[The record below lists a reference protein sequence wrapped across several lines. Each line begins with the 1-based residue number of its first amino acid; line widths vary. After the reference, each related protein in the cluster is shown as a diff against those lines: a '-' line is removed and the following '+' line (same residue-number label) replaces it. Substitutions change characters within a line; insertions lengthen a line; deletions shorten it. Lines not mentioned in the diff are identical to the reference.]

1 MPGMSSISLNAKDR
15 LRRSQSARSMRR
27 SRQSSLPS
35 EPFDPSIARLHAA
48 AAASR
53 AMLRSSN
60 RSSADSK
67 HSYDHLGGPESMA
80 VPSRRPPRPPRHTQG
95 SAKTPSV
102 EDASPSRRSVAS
114 YIESRD
120 DDLTFSAALPPISE
134 FRGLDGRDSSLP
146 SSYRRLRKAR
156 SMFSTR
162 QRSSYISHEFSSD
175 AYARRFN
182 DTAQFDTPRSYR
194 TLRRSM
200 SFLRSGQSPRSV
212 RHTQSQEAAIQL
224 ARSQFQEN
232 VVGQPSRQRQ
242 SSITMLKPRREHK
255 PFRKTFRTT
264 SGSCMDTDASSSAG
278 QSKRV
283 SSRGKAR
290 ALSSSIKRGLK
301 RVLGLSKTSTAP
313 GQADASPSSLQQHE
327 YEASS
332 TIYDVDFSHA
342 DEFDHSRETIGQS
355 RPPTVRSVRSNE
367 SLATSRSRVTSWAD
381 STVANTI
388 ATHRAPERDCLSI
401 INEQGDFN
409 GRAGSGLPPRPSPI
423 RPDGSIDSKHLYD
436 ALLRRI
442 GREDTPSPSE
452 EAVVGQ
458 VKEHR
463 LIPARTSS
471 LRPRRSRQTI
481 RQIPSDASIATSRTF
496 ATANAGSSTP
506 QKQTQR
512 HSRLSI
518 PSQRI
523 SSAPKKVSATL
534 DFSSVGNAEEP
545 AAASA
550 EDAEDDSRSVIVASH
565 ADPETLSNSPSIYSR
580 TTSGNSPERKDQ
592 TLDLYSPE
600 TEDEPGMVTIY
611 ESQRTAYCSPK
622 RIARSS
628 SSGNRARPSA
638 EWKQW
643 MSSQMARF
651 ETIVP
656 PRDHYREDAQ
666 IHEEAGDFLSSA
678 PRQVFGNSEAPD
690 PQTSYLSQS
699 ISECEMRTDSKV
711 VPSNNFSRPF
721 SRSSSVRTIVP
732 SRNELAKEQASPS
745 ADSVF
750 SSPSAKNYSQ
760 GYTLT
765 TTGVRTRG
773 NEPALSPMQAR
784 SSNRLQT
791 LDSPTPKRRGADSQ
805 QTGLASER
813 YRRYSARRLTVSSDS
828 RTQQCRS
835 IRRTTNENARAGE
848 RPDKLDQFG
857 DPHDMPSPLSSKHM
871 VEMFLSSRR
880 RQIESGIS
888 EDGAQEG
895 AFV

>member
-1 MPGMSSISLNAKDR
+1 MPSISLTAKDR

-35 EPFDPSIARLHAA
+35 EPFDPSIARQHAA
-48 AAASR
+48 VAATR
-53 AMLRSSN
+53 AMLRSSD

-67 HSYDHLGGPESMA
+67 HSYDRLGGPESMA
-80 VPSRRPPRPPRHTQG
+80 VPSRRPPHPPRHTQAP
-95 SAKTPSV
+95 AKDPSV
-102 EDASPSRRSVAS
+102 EDASPSRRSIAS

-182 DTAQFDTPRSYR
+182 DTEQFDTSRSYR
-194 TLRRSM
+194 TLRHSM
-200 SFLRSGQSPRSV
+200 SFLKSGQSPRTV
-212 RHTQSQEAAIQL
+212 RHAQSQEAAIQL

-232 VVGQPSRQRQ
+232 MVGQSSGQRQ

-255 PFRKTFRTT
+255 PFRKTFRTN
-264 SGSCMDTDASSSAG
+264 SGSGMDTDASPSAG

-313 GQADASPSSLQQHE
+313 GQAEASPPSLQQHD
-327 YEASS
+327 YGPSS
-332 TIYDVDFSHA
+332 TIYDGDFSHA
-342 DEFDHSRETIGQS
+342 EEFDHSRETIGQS
-355 RPPTVRSVRSNE
+355 RPPTVRSLRSNE

-388 ATHRAPERDCLSI
+388 ATRRAPECDCLSI

-409 GRAGSGLPPRPSPI
+409 GRAGSELPPRPSPI

-452 EAVVGQ
+452 EVVVGQ

-496 ATANAGSSTP
+496 ATANAGSSSP

-512 HSRLSI
+512 HSRSSM
-518 PSQRI
+518 PSRRI
-523 SSAPKKVSATL
+523 SSARKKASATL
-534 DFSSVGNAEEP
+534 DFSAVGNAEEP
-545 AAASA
+545 AAACA
-550 EDAEDDSRSVIVASH
+550 EDAEDDSRSVIVASQ

-592 TLDLYSPE
+592 TIDLYSSE

-611 ESQRTAYCSPK
+611 ESQRTAYSSPK

-628 SSGNRARPSA
+628 SSGNRVRPSA

-678 PRQVFGNSEAPD
+678 PRQVSENSESPY

-699 ISECEMRTDSKV
+699 ISEGEKGTDGKV

-732 SRNELAKEQASPS
+732 SRNEHAKEQASPS

-750 SSPSAKNYSQ
+750 SSPSVHNYSQ

-765 TTGVRTRG
+765 TTGVRTRE

-805 QTGLASER
+805 QTESAGER

-835 IRRTTNENARAGE
+835 IRRTTNENARACE
-848 RPDKLDQFG
+848 RPDKLGPFG
-857 DPHDMPSPLSSKHM
+857 DPHDMPSPVSSKHM

-880 RQIESGIS
+880 RQIESKIS

>member
-1 MPGMSSISLNAKDR
+1 MPITSSLSLSAKDR
-15 LRRSQSARSMRR
+15 LRRTQSARSIRR

-35 EPFDPSIARLHAA
+35 EPFDPSIARQHAT

-53 AMLRSSN
+53 AMLRSSD

-67 HSYDHLGGPESMA
+67 HSYDRLGGPESMA
-80 VPSRRPPRPPRHTQG
+80 VPSRRPPRPPSRTQAPAND
-95 SAKTPSV
+95 SSV
-102 EDASPSRRSVAS
+102 GNASPSRRSVAS

-162 QRSSYISHEFSSD
+162 QRSSHVSHGFSPD
-175 AYARRFN
+175 AYARKVN
-182 DTAQFDTPRSYR
+182 DREQFDTPRSYR

-200 SFLRSGQSPRSV
+200 SFLRSGQSARTV

-232 VVGQPSRQRQ
+232 MVGQPSHQRQ

-264 SGSCMDTDASSSAG
+264 SGSGMDTDASPSAE

-301 RVLGLSKTSTAP
+301 RVLGLSKTSTDP
-313 GQADASPSSLQQHE
+313 GQAEASPFSLQQHD
-327 YEASS
+327 YGPSS
-332 TIYDVDFSHA
+332 TISDADFSHA
-342 DEFDHSRETIGQS
+342 EEFDHPHEAMGQS

-388 ATHRAPERDCLSI
+388 ATRRAPEPDYLSI
-401 INEQGDFN
+401 IDEQGDFN
-409 GRAGSGLPPRPSPI
+409 GRPSPELAARPSPI

-442 GREDTPSPSE
+442 DREYTPSSSE
-452 EAVVGQ
+452 EVVVGQ

-471 LRPRRSRQTI
+471 LHPRRSRQTI
-481 RQIPSDASIATSRTF
+481 RQVPSDASIATSRTF
-496 ATANAGSSTP
+496 ATANAGTSTP
-506 QKQTQR
+506 QKQKQR
-512 HSRLSI
+512 HPRSSMPSRRL
-518 PSQRI
+518 
-523 SSAPKKVSATL
+523 SSAPKKASATL
-534 DFSSVGNAEEP
+534 DFSPVGNADEP
-545 AAASA
+545 TAASA
-550 EDAEDDSRSVIVASH
+550 EDTEEDSRSVIVARH

-592 TLDLYSPE
+592 TIDLHSSE

-622 RIARSS
+622 RIARSPS
-628 SSGNRARPSA
+628 NGDRVRPSA

-651 ETIVP
+651 ETSVP

-666 IHEEAGDFLSSA
+666 IHEEDGDFLASA
-678 PRQVFGNSEAPD
+678 PYQVSGNSQSPY
-690 PQTSYLSQS
+690 PQTSYLSRS
-699 ISECEMRTDSKV
+699 IFDGEMGTDGKV
-711 VPSNNFSRPF
+711 APSNNFSRPF
-721 SRSSSVRTIVP
+721 SRSSSVRTVVP
-732 SRNELAKEQASPS
+732 SRKEHAQEQVSPS
-745 ADSVF
+745 ANSVF
-750 SSPSAKNYSQ
+750 SSPSVQNYSQ
-760 GYTLT
+760 GYTLP
-765 TTGVRTRG
+765 TTGVRTRE
-773 NEPALSPMQAR
+773 NEPALSPMGAR

-791 LDSPTPKRRGADSQ
+791 LDSPTPKRGGADSQ
-805 QTGLASER
+805 QRKLASER
-813 YRRYSARRLTVSSDS
+813 YRRYSARRLTVSSDPKS
-828 RTQQCRS
+828 HQCRS
-835 IRRTTNENARAGE
+835 IRRTTNENARTSE
-848 RPDKLDQFG
+848 LPHKLGQIG
-857 DPHDMPSPLSSKHM
+857 DPQDMPSPVSSKHM

-880 RQIESGIS
+880 RQLGSNFAD
-888 EDGAQEG
+888 DGAREG
-895 AFV
+895 AFI

>member
-1 MPGMSSISLNAKDR
+1 MPSISLTANDR
-15 LRRSQSARSMRR
+15 LRRSQSARSIRR
-27 SRQSSLPS
+27 SRKSSLPS
-35 EPFDPSIARLHAA
+35 EPFDPSIARQHAA

-53 AMLRSSN
+53 AMLRSSD

-67 HSYDHLGGPESMA
+67 HSYDRLGGLESMA
-80 VPSRRPPRPPRHTQG
+80 VPSRGPPRPPRHTQA
-95 SAKTPSV
+95 SAKNPSV
-102 EDASPSRRSVAS
+102 EDASPSCRSVAS

-175 AYARRFN
+175 AYARRIN
-182 DTAQFDTPRSYR
+182 DTEQFDMPRSYR

-200 SFLRSGQSPRSV
+200 SFLRSGQSPRAI
-212 RHTQSQEAAIQL
+212 RHTQSQEAAVQL

-232 VVGQPSRQRQ
+232 MVGQLSSQRQ
-242 SSITMLKPRREHK
+242 SSITTLKPRREHK

-264 SGSCMDTDASSSAG
+264 SGSGMDTDASPSAG

-301 RVLGLSKTSTAP
+301 RVLGLSKTATAP
-313 GQADASPSSLQQHE
+313 GQAEASPSSLQQHDCGP
-327 YEASS
+327 SS
-332 TIYDVDFSHA
+332 TISDGDFSHSE
-342 DEFDHSRETIGQS
+342 EFDHSHEAIGHS

-388 ATHRAPERDCLSI
+388 TTRRAPERDYLSI

-409 GRAGSGLPPRPSPI
+409 GRASSELPPRPGPI

-452 EAVVGQ
+452 EVVVDQ

-471 LRPRRSRQTI
+471 LHPRRSKQTI
-481 RQIPSDASIATSRTF
+481 RQIPSDASIASSRTF
-496 ATANAGSSTP
+496 ATANAGTSTP

-512 HSRLSI
+512 HPRSSMPSR
-518 PSQRI
+518 RI
-523 SSAPKKVSATL
+523 SSAPKKASANL
-534 DFSSVGNAEEP
+534 KFSPVGNAEEP

-550 EDAEDDSRSVIVASH
+550 EDTDDDSRSVIVASH

-592 TLDLYSPE
+592 VIDLYSSE
-600 TEDEPGMVTIY
+600 TEDEPGIVTIY
-611 ESQRTAYCSPK
+611 ESQRTAYGSPK

-628 SSGNRARPSA
+628 SSGTRVRPSA

-643 MSSQMARF
+643 MSSQVARF

-678 PRQVFGNSEAPD
+678 PHQVSGNSESSYT
-690 PQTSYLSQS
+690 QTSSLSQS
-699 ISECEMRTDSKV
+699 IFEGEMETGGKV

-732 SRNELAKEQASPS
+732 SKKEHAKEQSSPS

-750 SSPSAKNYSQ
+750 SSPSVKDYSR
-760 GYTLT
+760 GYTLP
-765 TTGVRTRG
+765 TTGVRTRE

-784 SSNRLQT
+784 SSNRLQI
-791 LDSPTPKRRGADSQ
+791 LDSPTPKRRGVDSQ
-805 QTGLASER
+805 QTELAGER
-813 YRRYSARRLTVSSDS
+813 YRRYAARRLTVSSDS

-848 RPDKLDQFG
+848 RPDNLGQFG
-857 DPHDMPSPLSSKHM
+857 DPHDMPSPMSSKHM

-880 RQIESGIS
+880 RQIESKIS
-888 EDGAQEG
+888 EDGAQEE

>member
-1 MPGMSSISLNAKDR
+1 MPRMSPISLSAKDR
-15 LRRSQSARSMRR
+15 LRRTQSARSIRR

-35 EPFDPSIARLHAA
+35 EPFDPSIARQHAT

-53 AMLRSSN
+53 AMLRSSD

-67 HSYDHLGGPESMA
+67 HSYDRLGGPESMA
-80 VPSRRPPRPPRHTQG
+80 VPSRRPPRPPSRTQPP
-95 SAKTPSV
+95 AKSPSI

-120 DDLTFSAALPPISE
+120 DDLTFSVALPPISE

-162 QRSSYISHEFSSD
+162 QRSSFISPEFSSN
-175 AYARRFN
+175 AYARRTN
-182 DTAQFDTPRSYR
+182 DTEQLDTPRSYR
-194 TLRRSM
+194 TLRHSM
-200 SFLRSGQSPRSV
+200 SFLRSGQSARSV

-224 ARSQFQEN
+224 ARSQFQEDM
-232 VVGQPSRQRQ
+232 VGQPSRQRQ

-264 SGSCMDTDASSSAG
+264 SGSGIDTDASPSAG
-278 QSKRV
+278 QFKRV

-301 RVLGLSKTSTAP
+301 RVLGLSKTSPHP
-313 GQADASPSSLQQHE
+313 GQAEASPSSLQQHD
-327 YEASS
+327 YGQSS
-332 TIYDVDFSHA
+332 TISDVDFSHGE
-342 DEFDHSRETIGQS
+342 EFDHSHEAMGQS

-388 ATHRAPERDCLSI
+388 ATRRAPGSDCLSI
-401 INEQGDFN
+401 IKEQGDIN
-409 GRAGSGLPPRPSPI
+409 GHARRELPARPSPI

-442 GREDTPSPSE
+442 GREDTPSPTE
-452 EAVVGQ
+452 EVVVGQ

-481 RQIPSDASIATSRTF
+481 RQVPSDASIATSRTF
-496 ATANAGSSTP
+496 ATANAGTSTP

-512 HSRLSI
+512 HPRSSMPSRRLS
-518 PSQRI
+518 
-523 SSAPKKVSATL
+523 SALKRASANM
-534 DFSSVGNAEEP
+534 DFSPVGNAEEP
-545 AAASA
+545 IAASA
-550 EDAEDDSRSVIVASH
+550 EDAEEDSRSVIVARD

-592 TLDLYSPE
+592 TIDLYSSE

-628 SSGNRARPSA
+628 SSGNRVRPSA

-666 IHEEAGDFLSSA
+666 THEEDGDFLPSA
-678 PRQVFGNSEAPD
+678 PYQVSENSRSPN
-690 PQTSYLSQS
+690 PQRSYPSQS
-699 ISECEMRTDSKV
+699 ISESEMGTDGKV

-732 SRNELAKEQASPS
+732 SRKEHAKEQASPS
-745 ADSVF
+745 VDSVF
-750 SSPSAKNYSQ
+750 SSPSVKNYSQ
-760 GYTLT
+760 GYTLP
-765 TTGVRTRG
+765 TTGVRAREDEHT
-773 NEPALSPMQAR
+773 LSPMQAR

-805 QTGLASER
+805 QRELASER

-828 RTQQCRS
+828 RSHQSRS

-848 RPDKLDQFG
+848 LSDNLGQFG
-857 DPHDMPSPLSSKHM
+857 DPQDMPSPVSSKHM

-880 RQIESGIS
+880 RQIGNRIS
-888 EDGAQEG
+888 EDGAREG
-895 AFV
+895 AFI

>member
-1 MPGMSSISLNAKDR
+1 MPRMSSISLTAKDR
-15 LRRSQSARSMRR
+15 LRRSQSARSIRR

-35 EPFDPSIARLHAA
+35 EPFDPSIARQHAA

-53 AMLRSSN
+53 AMLRSSD

-67 HSYDHLGGPESMA
+67 HSYDRLGGPESMA
-80 VPSRRPPRPPRHTQG
+80 VPSRRPPPPPRHTQA
-95 SAKTPSV
+95 SAKNPSV

-120 DDLTFSAALPPISE
+120 DDLAFSAALPPISE

-175 AYARRFN
+175 TYARRLN
-182 DTAQFDTPRSYR
+182 GTEQFDTPRSYR

-200 SFLRSGQSPRSV
+200 SFLRSSQSPRAV

-232 VVGQPSRQRQ
+232 VVGQPGSQRR

-264 SGSCMDTDASSSAG
+264 SGSGMDIDPSPSAE
-278 QSKRV
+278 QAKRV

-313 GQADASPSSLQQHE
+313 GQAEASPSSLQQHD
-327 YEASS
+327 YGPSS
-332 TIYDVDFSHA
+332 TVFDDDFSHA
-342 DEFDHSRETIGQS
+342 DEFDHSREAIGQS

-388 ATHRAPERDCLSI
+388 ATRRAPERDCLPI
-401 INEQGDFN
+401 INEQRDFN
-409 GRAGSGLPPRPSPI
+409 GRASSELPPRPSPI

-471 LRPRRSRQTI
+471 LHPRRSKQTI

-496 ATANAGSSTP
+496 ATANAGTSTP

-512 HSRLSI
+512 HPRSLMPSR
-518 PSQRI
+518 RI
-523 SSAPKKVSATL
+523 SSTPKEASATL
-534 DFSSVGNAEEP
+534 DFSPVGNADEP
-545 AAASA
+545 ATSSA
-550 EDAEDDSRSVIVASH
+550 EGTEDDSRSVIVASH
-565 ADPETLSNSPSIYSR
+565 ADLETLSNSPSIYSR

-592 TLDLYSPE
+592 TIDLYSSE
-600 TEDEPGMVTIY
+600 TEDEPGIVTIY

-628 SSGNRARPSA
+628 SSGTRVRPSA

-678 PRQVFGNSEAPD
+678 PHQVSGNSESPY
-690 PQTSYLSQS
+690 PQTSYLPQS
-699 ISECEMRTDSKV
+699 ISECEMETDGKV

-732 SRNELAKEQASPS
+732 SRKEHAKEQGSPS
-745 ADSVF
+745 VDSVF
-750 SSPSAKNYSQ
+750 SSPSVKYYSQ
-760 GYTLT
+760 GYTLP
-765 TTGVRTRG
+765 TTGVRTRE

-805 QTGLASER
+805 QTELASER

-828 RTQQCRS
+828 RTQQRRS

-848 RPDKLDQFG
+848 RPDKLGQFG
-857 DPHDMPSPLSSKHM
+857 DPHDMPSPVSSKHM

-880 RQIESGIS
+880 GQIESKIS

>member
-1 MPGMSSISLNAKDR
+1 MPSISLTAKDR

-35 EPFDPSIARLHAA
+35 ELFDPSIARQHAA
-48 AAASR
+48 VAATR
-53 AMLRSSN
+53 AMLRSSD

-67 HSYDHLGGPESMA
+67 HSYDCLGGPENMA
-80 VPSRRPPRPPRHTQG
+80 VPSKRLTRPPRHTQ
-95 SAKTPSV
+95 APTTDPSV
-102 EDASPSRRSVAS
+102 EDASPSRRSIAS
-114 YIESRD
+114 YIENCD

-134 FRGLDGRDSSLP
+134 FRGLNGRDSSLP

-162 QRSSYISHEFSSD
+162 QRASYISHEYSSD
-175 AYARRFN
+175 VYARRFN
-182 DTAQFDTPRSYR
+182 DTEQFETPRRYR

-200 SFLRSGQSPRSV
+200 SFLRSGQSPRFI
-212 RHTQSQEAAIQL
+212 RHAQSQEAAIQL

-232 VVGQPSRQRQ
+232 MVGQCSGQRQ

-255 PFRKTFRTT
+255 PFRKTFRTN
-264 SGSCMDTDASSSAG
+264 SGSGMDTDASTSAG

-301 RVLGLSKTSTAP
+301 RVLGLSKTSAAP
-313 GQADASPSSLQQHE
+313 GQAEASPLSLQQHN
-327 YEASS
+327 YGPSS
-332 TIYDVDFSHA
+332 TIYAGDSSAEELGHSH
-342 DEFDHSRETIGQS
+342 ETIGQS
-355 RPPTVRSVRSNE
+355 RPPTVRSVQSNE
-367 SLATSRSRVTSWAD
+367 SLSTSRSRVTSWTD
-381 STVANTI
+381 STVASTI
-388 ATHRAPERDCLSI
+388 ATRRAPERDCLSI

-409 GRAGSGLPPRPSPI
+409 GRAGSELPPRPSAI

-442 GREDTPSPSE
+442 GRGDMPSPSE
-452 EAVVGQ
+452 EVVVGQ

-496 ATANAGSSTP
+496 ATAYAGSSSP

-512 HSRLSI
+512 HSRSSM
-518 PSQRI
+518 PSQRK
-523 SSAPKKVSATL
+523 SSAPKKASTPL
-534 DFSSVGNAEEP
+534 DFSAVDNAKEP
-545 AAASA
+545 AAACA
-550 EDAEDDSRSVIVASH
+550 EDAEDDSRSVIVASQ

-580 TTSGNSPERKDQ
+580 TTSGSSPERKDQ
-592 TLDLYSPE
+592 AIDLYSPE
-600 TEDEPGMVTIY
+600 VEDEPGMVTIY
-611 ESQRTAYCSPK
+611 ESQRTAYSSPK

-628 SSGNRARPSA
+628 SNENRVRPSA

-678 PRQVFGNSEAPD
+678 PRHGESPY
-690 PQTSYLSQS
+690 PQTTYLSQS
-699 ISECEMRTDSKV
+699 ISESEKGTDGKV
-711 VPSNNFSRPF
+711 VPNNNFSRPF

-732 SRNELAKEQASPS
+732 SRTEQAKEQASPS

-750 SSPSAKNYSQ
+750 SSSVHNYPQ
-760 GYTLT
+760 GYALT
-765 TTGVRTRG
+765 TNGVRSRE
-773 NEPALSPMQAR
+773 NEPAWSPMQAR
-784 SSNRLQT
+784 SSNRLQA

-805 QTGLASER
+805 QTESADER

-828 RTQQCRS
+828 RIQQCRS
-835 IRRTTNENARAGE
+835 IRKTTNENARAGE
-848 RPDKLDQFG
+848 RPDRLSKFG
-857 DPHDMPSPLSSKHM
+857 DPHDMPSPVSSKHM

-880 RQIESGIS
+880 RPVESKIS
-888 EDGAQEG
+888 EDGAQEE

>member
-1 MPGMSSISLNAKDR
+1 MPGMSSISLTAKDR

-194 TLRRSM
+194 MLRRSM

-313 GQADASPSSLQQHE
+313 GQADASSSSLQQHE

-401 INEQGDFN
+401 INERDFN

-592 TLDLYSPE
+592 TLDLYSSE

-773 NEPALSPMQAR
+773 IEPALSPMQAR

>member
-1 MPGMSSISLNAKDR
+1 MPSISLTAKDR

-35 EPFDPSIARLHAA
+35 EPFDPSIAKQHAA
-48 AAASR
+48 TAASR
-53 AMLRSSN
+53 AMLRSSD
-60 RSSADSK
+60 RLSADSK
-67 HSYDHLGGPESMA
+67 HSYDRLGGPESMA
-80 VPSRRPPRPPRHTQG
+80 VPSRRPPCPPRHTQA
-95 SAKTPSV
+95 SAKNPSV
-102 EDASPSRRSVAS
+102 KDASPSRQSVAS

-182 DTAQFDTPRSYR
+182 DTEQFDTPRSYR

-200 SFLRSGQSPRSV
+200 SFLRSGQSPRTV
-212 RHTQSQEAAIQL
+212 HHTQSQDAAIQL

-232 VVGQPSRQRQ
+232 MAGQSIGQRQ

-255 PFRKTFRTT
+255 PFRKTFRTN
-264 SGSCMDTDASSSAG
+264 SGSGMETDASPSAG

-301 RVLGLSKTSTAP
+301 RVLGLSKTSTAL
-313 GQADASPSSLQQHE
+313 GQAEASPSSLQQHD
-327 YEASS
+327 YGPSS
-332 TIYDVDFSHA
+332 IIYDGDFSHA
-342 DEFDHSRETIGQS
+342 EEFDHFRETIGQS
-355 RPPTVRSVRSNE
+355 RPPTVRSARSSE

-388 ATHRAPERDCLSI
+388 TTRRAPERDCLSI

-409 GRAGSGLPPRPSPI
+409 GRAGPGLPPRPSPI
-423 RPDGSIDSKHLYD
+423 RPDASIDSKHLYD

-452 EAVVGQ
+452 EVVVGQ

-481 RQIPSDASIATSRTF
+481 RQVPSDASIATSRTF

-512 HSRLSI
+512 HSRLSM

-523 SSAPKKVSATL
+523 SSAPQKASATL
-534 DFSSVGNAEEP
+534 DFSPAGNAEAP

-565 ADPETLSNSPSIYSR
+565 ADPETISNSPSIYSR
-580 TTSGNSPERKDQ
+580 TTSGNSPERKDE
-592 TLDLYSPE
+592 TVDLYSSE
-600 TEDEPGMVTIY
+600 MEDGPGMVTIY

-628 SSGNRARPSA
+628 SRGNQVRPSA

-651 ETIVP
+651 ETTVP

-678 PRQVFGNSEAPD
+678 PQQVSGNSESPYRPA
-690 PQTSYLSQS
+690 SYLSQS
-699 ISECEMRTDSKV
+699 IFEGEMGTDDKV

-732 SRNELAKEQASPS
+732 SKKKQAEEQASPS

-750 SSPSAKNYSQ
+750 SSPSVKNYSQ

-765 TTGVRTRG
+765 TTGVRMRE

-805 QTGLASER
+805 QTESAGER

-848 RPDKLDQFG
+848 RPDKLGQFG
-857 DPHDMPSPLSSKHM
+857 DPHDMPSPVSSKHM

-880 RQIESGIS
+880 RQIESRIS